1 MNVTLLS
8 KSLYEKPLDIFS
20 VAKTKEPRGRP
31 HLLVA
36 QHHLLLRNRQRL

>member
-8 KSLYEKPLDIFS
+8 KNLYEKPLGTFS
-20 VAKTKEPRGRP
+20 VAKPKEPRGRP
-31 HLLVA
+31 HRLVA